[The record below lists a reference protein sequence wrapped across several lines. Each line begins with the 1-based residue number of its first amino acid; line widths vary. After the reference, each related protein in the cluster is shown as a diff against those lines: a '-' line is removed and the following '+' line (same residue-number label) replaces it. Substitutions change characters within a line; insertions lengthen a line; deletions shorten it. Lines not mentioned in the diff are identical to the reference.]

1 MADAKPLYDTYNRV
15 PIVFERGHGV
25 WLETPEGERYLDF
38 AAGIA
43 VNSLGHTHP
52 HLVEALKAQA
62 DRLWH
67 LSNVHEIPDQSRL
80 ARRLTEV
87 TFAEPEIIELDEGQ
101 AEYVAK
107 PSGDQP
113 QRFYRLRS
121 R

>member
-1 MADAKPLYDTYNRV
+1 MAEAKPLYDTYNRV

-62 DRLWH
+62 DQ
-67 LSNVHEIPDQSRL
+67 VCG
-80 ARRLTEV
+80 
-87 TFAEPEIIELDEGQ
+87 TFPMCT
-101 AEYVAK
+101 
-107 PSGDQP
+107 
-113 QRFYRLRS
+113 RS
-121 R
+121 PISHASPNG

>member
-1 MADAKPLYDTYNRV
+1 MAEAKPLYDTYNRV

-62 DRLWH
+62 DKSLAPFQCARDPR
-67 LSNVHEIPDQSRL
+67 SVTPSRT
-80 ARRLTEV
+80 A
-87 TFAEPEIIELDEGQ
+87 D
-101 AEYVAK
+101 
-107 PSGDQP
+107 
-113 QRFYRLRS
+113 
-121 R
+121 

>member
-67 LSNVHEIPDQSRL
+67 LSNVHEIPDQSRM
-80 ARRLTEV
+80 AERLTEV
-87 TFAEPEIIELDEGQ
+87 TFHQFRRGGARMC
-101 AEYVAK
+101 
-107 PSGDQP
+107 DQDRAASFP
-113 QRFYRLRS
+113 CQRPARALPHHHV
-121 R
+121 